1 MKSISKIH
9 LIIILAINL
18 ILILILIN
26 FTWNGNDKAI
36 ILTVIG
42 YLLLIIINAIIW
54 LVLNYYKKSEY
65 RIYKITTISLV
76 ILFIPMLIVSSMY

>member
-54 LVLNYYKKSEY
+54 LALNYYKKSEY

>member
-42 YLLLIIINAIIW
+42 YHLLIIINAIIW